1 MNEIKRNENY
11 NAYVESKIPKTK
23 MLPSLLKAFLVGGTI
38 CAIGQGF
45 FDLYTYIFPYLSE
58 AEVTSAMLI
67 SIIFLASLLTGLGI
81 YDKVGAFGGAGS
93 IIPITGFSNSIASP
107 AIEFKKEGI
116 IFGVCVKMF
125 TIAGPVIVNGIVG
138 SMIAGLIWWIL

>member
-1 MNEIKRNENY
+1 MNEMKRNENY

-23 MLPSLLKAFLVGGTI
+23 MFPSLLKAFLVGGTI

-45 FDLYTYIFPYLSE
+45 FDLYTYCFPYLSE

-138 SMIAGLIWWIL
+138 SVIAGLIWWIF